1 MTDPRSLLPLTPL
14 AYQVLLALADA
25 DRHGYGIIREVADR
39 TDGLVRIRT
48 GTLYTMLQRLLDES
62 LLEESDARP
71 ATDDD
76 SRRKYYR
83 LTELGRDVLAAETR
97 RMEALIGE
105 ARRKQVLNRTTR
117 I

>member
-1 MTDPRSLLPLTPL
+1 MTDPRSFLPLTPL

-25 DRHGYGIIREVADR
+25 DRHGYGIIREVSDR

-48 GTLYTMLQRLLDES
+48 GTLYTMLQRLLDER
-62 LLEESDARP
+62 LLKESDAP
-71 ATDDD
+71 PEPDAD

-83 LTELGRDVLAAETR
+83 LTDLGREVLAAETR
-97 RMEALIGE
+97 RMESLIGD
-105 ARRKQVLNRTTR
+105 AHRKQVLNRTTR